1 MEVLDVL
8 NGIYPLHLMELNPNR
23 TNNVQEIVDINEKIN
38 STENLNYLY
47 PYGHRITHQMR
58 WFKGSRDRCLRSDI
72 AA

>member
-1 MEVLDVL
+1 
-8 NGIYPLHLMELNPNR
+8 MELNQ
-23 TNNVQEIVDINEKIN
+23 NNTDVPKERVDRNKKLS

-47 PYGHRITHQMR
+47 PDGHRITHQMR